1 MMMAYPSG
9 FEGYYPADQTG
20 AHNGYSAWTPGDAKP
35 AHRHLTLAVV
45 LLGLGAYLVSFG
57 PMFNTGG
64 IDWDVR
70 FAVLAGLLAAFG
82 LLPRQTA
89 APKIVAV
96 LAAIGFLD
104 ALSRGIVVPD
114 GIEPGWALWVLIVLN
129 ALQTAAAVG
138 AVLTQPSA
146 TDEQQAWYAA
156 YAEQYAQAAAQYYG
170 QYTASEQ
177 ADTGYGG
184 ATAQAQRPA
193 QTRPAAAP
201 QEASYAE
208 FVGGQSPA
216 PADPVPGQ
224 QSAQLPTGL
233 PQVGQHGAPAAQ
245 PTDTGHPPQHTS
257 APH

>member
-1 MMMAYPSG
+1 MAYPSG
-9 FEGYYPADQTG
+9 YEGYYPADQAG
-20 AHNGYSAWTPGDAKP
+20 SPVDAKP
-35 AHRHLTLAVV
+35 ARRHLTLAVV

-57 PMFNTGG
+57 PMLNAAG

-89 APKIVAV
+89 APKLVAV

-114 GIEPGWALWVLIVLN
+114 GVEPGWALWVLIVLN
-129 ALQTAAAVG
+129 ALQTAAAIG

-170 QYTASEQ
+170 QYAASEQ
-177 ADTGYGG
+177 AETGYDG
-184 ATAQAQRPA
+184 ATAQAQQPA
-193 QTRPAAAP
+193 QTRSAASA

-208 FVGGQSPA
+208 FVGSPS
-216 PADPVPGQ
+216 PPPVDQ
-224 QSAQLPTGL
+224 AAAQESQRPTAL
-233 PQVGQHGAPAAQ
+233 PQVGQHAAPAA
-245 PTDTGHPPQHTS
+245 PLTDTGQPQHPTT

>member
-1 MMMAYPSG
+1 MAYPSG
-9 FEGYYPADQTG
+9 YEGYYPTDQ
-20 AHNGYSAWTPGDAKP
+20 AWSSGDAKP
-35 AHRHLTLAVV
+35 AHRHLTVAVV

-57 PMFNTGG
+57 PMLNAAG

-82 LLPRQTA
+82 LLPRQTS

-129 ALQTAAAVG
+129 ALQTAAAIG

-170 QYTASEQ
+170 QYAASEQ
-177 ADTGYGG
+177 ADTGYDG
-184 ATAQAQRPA
+184 ATAHAQQPA

-208 FVGGQSPA
+208 FVAGQPTA
-216 PADPVPGQ
+216 PADQATGQ
-224 QSAQLPTGL
+224 PSQLPTGL
-233 PQVGQHGAPAAQ
+233 PQVGQHAAPAAPPSETGQ
-245 PTDTGHPPQHTS
+245 PQHHTS